1 MAAVRP
7 PHASE
12 GRVPCPACGGLIH
25 PVAGRCKHCK
35 QDVAALRAGAPRP
48 ELPILVPRTP
58 ARPEAGAPPEP
69 SLWRHWPVAV
79 MVLAVVAILL
89 ALAVL
94 EWPQHEAATRKQP
107 PQAAAERMNTDP
119 LPPPAQQPQ
128 PAPPQPPS
136 ASDPWGPNGA
146 APAPD
151 DPDPAPDPGGLSQ
164 LGPLALPSSGSFM
177 IVMAEH
183 LCDRF
188 HQCGSS
194 NDFIDMYCTGVRTM
208 QQQGAPAPRPT
219 CPEAQRCLSTID
231 RMSCTART
239 DDAAALSQLL
249 MQFPDCLDAMTRC

>member
-7 PHASE
+7 AHASE

-35 QDVAALRAGAPRP
+35 QDVAALRAGGPRP
-48 ELPILVPRTP
+48 ELAIVLPRPPPRPLVTP
-58 ARPEAGAPPEP
+58 PPEP
-69 SLWRHWPVAV
+69 SIWRHWPIAV

-94 EWPQHEAATRKQP
+94 AWPRHEPDARKPPPRAAT
-107 PQAAAERMNTDP
+107 ERMNTDP
-119 LPPPAQQPQ
+119 LPPPQPQ
-128 PAPPQPPS
+128 PPPQPPS

-146 APAPD
+146 PAAPG
-151 DPDPAPDPGGLSQ
+151 DPDPAPDPGGLGQ

-188 HQCGSS
+188 HQCGTS
-194 NDFIDMYCTGVRTM
+194 NDFIDMYCTGVRSM
-208 QQQGAPAPRPT
+208 QQQGAPAASPT
-219 CPEAQRCLSTID
+219 CPEAERCLHTID